1 MHATKN
7 PQIKAETAGF
17 IPRVFC
23 RCPPV
28 TLPKKSLKTY
38 VAALLKIAGDSVPK
52 VRKNVFSALGAAWKV
67 VGEQNVMVFLA
78 DVDHLKM
85 EKIKESMEKTILLD
99 AKGNPRTG
107 GGGGGAAPAATAKA
121 GCWRRRGRGQRRE
134 GGERRRQRSRGQKR
148 QESGRGRQRSPG
160 LI

>member
-1 MHATKN
+1 M
-7 PQIKAETAGF
+7 
-17 IPRVFC
+17 
-23 RCPPV
+23 

-107 GGGGGAAPAATAKA
+107 GDGRGAAPAATAKA
-121 GCWRRRGRGQRRE
+121 APTTAVSKPTSAPPRGGAVATGKPGGAAAKKPAAGLSQLERVSGWHGISNGQD
-134 GGERRRQRSRGQKR
+134 
-148 QESGRGRQRSPG
+148 
-160 LI
+160 

>member
-1 MHATKN
+1 MPSSDIAEEVVEDVRGGAT
-7 PQIKAETAGF
+7 QDRRRF
-17 IPRVFC
+17 F
-23 RCPPV
+23 
-28 TLPKKSLKTY
+28 
-38 VAALLKIAGDSVPK
+38 
-52 VRKNVFSALGAAWKV
+52 
-67 VGEQNVMVFLA
+67 FLA

-85 EKIKESMEKTILLD
+85 DKIKESMEKTILLD

>member
-1 MHATKN
+1 M
-7 PQIKAETAGF
+7 
-17 IPRVFC
+17 
-23 RCPPV
+23 